1 MSYLQY
7 PRLAF
12 SGLFQSDVSTVNN
25 DPRHFDNATFE
36 ERFQDPR
43 YQPPVQ
49 EDAGGAKI
57 SINNGW
63 WNPWGT
69 GIFGLKNCVV
79 QSALGPDGQECL
91 SSGEDAAIGLFV
103 GNADDQPSGKMVD
116 LDPDWQLASCIYG
129 QVITLRA
136 ANGQVLMRG
145 QYAPNPFRD
154 LWFNRVGNIHGDSA
168 ASAIW
173 QTQLTNVEWN
183 LDKINSP
190 VLQALKTICEQQGNI
205 LSLRLTTYGYDDAL
219 GESFFSYGILLGAI
233 GPAYQTEP
241 QSFILGRRFIPAN
254 NLLPSTAYQ
263 PEDYFPNVGWFSAQ
277 VVANE
282 QTKSSTLYVDLS
294 NALPLVY
301 QPAQPRADGSPNR
314 PAGTPETT
322 YVADI
327 TCGSGSGNPAA
338 PKEGNSKQLW
348 QQPLIIAQLTSA
360 TLPTSP
366 YLQPGQTAP
375 TPIASQYQ
383 PLATIDIS
391 NANLLSRSGIVAVPI
406 PESMLSSIN
415 ELPLALVTSANPITG
430 IALLLCCEG
439 NGGWEVRA
447 DQFAL
452 RLDPNDPAAN
462 TVDSDVYVAQ
472 YGVPLANAPVSL
484 ALESTGAQVDVGDC
498 PTDTPPETTPKAAPP
513 TFNVPAG
520 QLAFVPGQ
528 AGADAD
534 GTVQYT
540 INANTD
546 ANGMVKFAINGPQAM
561 GYPRYYIDGQLFN
574 YSYNIS
580 PSSANGKPTVQ
591 QTFDQYVI
599 VVRSTYV
606 VPSKV
611 TWDDV
616 QPILQQYANLYPVMS
631 QGLFDFS
638 KKEQADA
645 NAFILKFVL
654 DKPDDD
660 PDQMPVT
667 RDLSSSKR
675 RALIQ
680 YFDSVLQEQG
690 RPPSML
696 DMFGKRCPTRG
707 GGSRADCP
715 EGAVGYGKGGK
726 PDCPA
731 K

>member
-36 ERFQDPR
+36 QRFQEPR

-49 EDAGGAKI
+49 EDAGGAQV

-79 QSALGPDGQECL
+79 QSALGPDGQEIL
-91 SSGEDAAIGLFV
+91 SSGEDAAVGLLV
-103 GNADDQPSGKMVD
+103 GNANDQPSGKMVD

-154 LWFNRVGNIHGDSA
+154 LWFNRVGNISGDSA

-173 QTQLTNVEWN
+173 QTRLTHVEWD
-183 LDKINSP
+183 LDKIDSP
-190 VLQALKTICEQQGNI
+190 VLQALKAICEQQGNI

-233 GPAYQTEP
+233 GPAYETEP
-241 QSFILGRRFIPAN
+241 ESFILGRRFIPAN
-254 NLLPSTAYQ
+254 NLLPSGAYQ
-263 PEDYFPNVGWFSAQ
+263 PQDYVPNVGWFSAQ
-277 VVANE
+277 VVTNDKT
-282 QTKSSTLYVDLS
+282 QSSTLYVDLS

-301 QPAQPRADGSPNR
+301 KPSQTPPDGSR
-314 PAGTPETT
+314 PRPVSTPETT
-322 YVADI
+322 YEVDI
-327 TCGSGSGNPAA
+327 LCGRGSGNPAA
-338 PKEGNSKQLW
+338 PKEGNSQQLW
-348 QQPLIIAQLTSA
+348 QQPLIIAQLTSQ

-366 YLQPGQTAP
+366 YLQPGQTVPAP
-375 TPIASQYQ
+375 AAAQYQ

-406 PESMLSSIN
+406 PASMQPSIN
-415 ELPLALVTSANPITG
+415 QLPLALLTSANPNPGTG
-430 IALLLCCEG
+430 WALLLCCEG
-439 NGGWEVRA
+439 SGGWEVRA

-452 RLDPNDPAAN
+452 RLDPNDAKAN
-462 TVDSDVYVAQ
+462 VLDSDVYVAQ
-472 YGVPLANAPVSL
+472 YGVPLANGDVTL
-484 ALESTGAQVDVGDC
+484 AVTSTGPQVDVGDC
-498 PTDTPPETTPKAAPP
+498 PSDTPPETTPKAATP
-513 TFNVPAG
+513 TFNVSAE
-520 QLAFVPGQ
+520 QVRFTQ
-528 AGADAD
+528 
-534 GTVQYT
+534 
-540 INANTD
+540 NALRTD
-546 ANGMVKFAINGPQAM
+546 ANGMVKLTLNGPQAL

-574 YSYNIS
+574 YAYNFAS
-580 PSSANGKPTVQ
+580 DPSAPKSAAPQPTVQ
-591 QTFDQYVI
+591 QMFDQYAI
-599 VVRSTYV
+599 VVRSTYA
-606 VPSKV
+606 VPDTV
-611 TWDDV
+611 TWEDV

-675 RALIQ
+675 QALIK

-707 GGSRADCP
+707 GGSQKDCP
-715 EGAVGYGKGGK
+715 QGSVSYGK